1 MSSPVRR
8 TRAASSFDDALQQ
21 MSTRERLLIAQ
32 VVYEVGTGDW
42 DEVSQLMSN
51 HPLITRP
58 KGFFSPQSCSAMH
71 STLMSEIGYEG
82 DIYISET
89 KAPKA
94 RPNLTLAQKWYRSRV
109 IELKSHIM
117 QEEEKFR
124 SLVQEIE
131 DIQSGKWDE
140 RLKEELKSP
149 ARPSKPTSSTSKRES
164 VSPSSPSAERPGPL
178 PLQTVVPDSQPSSS
192 TSILADVVTPIL
204 EEEHQIVE
212 DVLDPAPVPSPTD
225 VEEAL
230 KLDALATDDLDDV
243 MMSPGGELL
252 ADDQELISFK
262 EEEETPRLHDES
274 VVAETP
280 AIESAL
286 PPDSVGTPVG
296 DGEQEETPTSRGR
309 QQPKRGPP
317 NKGKRRATDAEPL
330 QADSDRDKKRLREAS
345 ESIDEDES
353 NAGPPRRTKSS
364 MSAAEIAAS
373 KRFQTVI
380 SLLHATISQHRNGNI
395 FHNPIKESDAPD
407 YHDIVRRP
415 MDLKTIKS
423 RIKDGLIAN
432 STEFQRDIYL
442 MFANAMMY
450 NRPNSDIYQM
460 AEEMMIE
467 SEAHIQTFRQT
478 EGFKAK

>member
-1 MSSPVRR
+1 
-8 TRAASSFDDALQQ
+8 
-21 MSTRERLLIAQ
+21 MSTRERLLLAQ
-32 VVYEVGTGDW
+32 VVYEVGTGNW
-42 DEVSQLMSN
+42 DEVSKLMSK
-51 HPLITRP
+51 HPLVTRP
-58 KGFFSPQSCSAMH
+58 KGFFSPPACSAMH
-71 STLMSEIGYEG
+71 ATLMGEIGYEG
-82 DIYISET
+82 DKYASET
-89 KAPKA
+89 RTPKA
-94 RPNLTLAQKWYRSRV
+94 RPNLALAQKWYRSRV
-109 IELKSHIM
+109 LELKSHIM

-131 DIQSGKWDE
+131 DIQSGKWDKQL
-140 RLKEELKSP
+140 REELKSP
-149 ARPSKPTSSTSKRES
+149 ARPSKPVSNASRLESK
-164 VSPSSPSAERPGPL
+164 SPSSSSIERPGPYS
-178 PLQTVVPDSQPSSS
+178 LQTIVPDSQPTSSAS
-192 TSILADVVTPIL
+192 VLAEDITPIL
-204 EEEHQIVE
+204 DEEHQAVE
-212 DVLDPAPVPSPTD
+212 DVLEPGPVPSPRDAPDPLVTD
-225 VEEAL
+225 N
-230 KLDALATDDLDDV
+230 DLDDV
-243 MMSPGGELL
+243 MMSPGGELP
-252 ADDQELISFK
+252 ADDQDLVSYK
-262 EEEETPRLHDES
+262 DEEETPRLHDES
-274 VVAETP
+274 IVAETP
-280 AIESAL
+280 AAESA
-286 PPDSVGTPVG
+286 PPMDTEETPAG
-296 DGEQEETPTSRGR
+296 DGEDEAPTSRGR
-309 QQPKRGPP
+309 QPPKRGPP
-317 NKGKRRATDAEPL
+317 NKGKRRATDAEAP
-330 QADSDRDKKRLREAS
+330 QVESDRDKKRLREAS

-460 AEEMMIE
+460 AEEMMME